1 MSPSPSP
8 WRERRQ
14 AGSGRFLEGREPGL
28 KEAAKGLHH
37 SKMGDTDNPDN
48 THLKRTYITYLGE
61 RNGLDDLPNNSVILC
76 SYGQEKCISD
86 IFATKGNSIE
96 SEDKINT
103 LIKSK

>member
-1 MSPSPSP
+1 M
-8 WRERRQ
+8 
-14 AGSGRFLEGREPGL
+14 
-28 KEAAKGLHH
+28 KEAAKGLHD
-37 SKMGDTDNPDN
+37 SKLGDTDNPGN

-86 IFATKGNSIE
+86 IFAAKGISIE